1 MKRILG
7 IAAIALLVTT
17 GLSGCGDP
25 DPGPTLPTIDKKT
38 GERST

>member
-7 IAAIALLVTT
+7 VTEIALLVAT
-17 GLSGCGDP
+17 GMSGCGDP
-25 DPGPTLPTIDKKT
+25 DPDPTLPAIDKKT

>member
-7 IAAIALLVTT
+7 IAAITLLVTV
-17 GLSGCGDP
+17 GLSACGDP
-25 DPGPTLPTIDKKT
+25 DPGPSLPAIDKKT

>member
-7 IAAIALLVTT
+7 IAAITLLVTV

-25 DPGPTLPTIDKKT
+25 DQGSQLPAIDKKT